1 MGFFKKLANIFV
13 PPRVTSIHYPIEV
26 ICSRCGE
33 TISGSVNLNNDLSIV
48 YGNSESDYS
57 YFCRKVLMGEQHCF
71 QQVEVEL
78 TFDRNRQLK
87 ERKIKGGK
95 FADGK

>member
-1 MGFFKKLANIFV
+1 MGFFKKLTNIFSA
-13 PPRVTSIHYPIEV
+13 PTTTSNLYPIEV
-26 ICSRCGE
+26 ICKRCGE
-33 TISGSVNLNNDLSIV
+33 KITGSINLSNDLSIV
-48 YGNSESDYS
+48 YGSSENDYS
-57 YFCRKVLMGEQHCF
+57 YFCRKVFIGESRCF

-78 TFDRNRQLK
+78 TFDKHRQII

>member
-1 MGFFKKLANIFV
+1 MGFFKKL
-13 PPRVTSIHYPIEV
+13 TSIFSSPTTTSTLYPIEV
-26 ICSRCGE
+26 ICKRCGE
-33 TISGSVNLNNDLSIV
+33 TITGSVNLNNDLSIV
-48 YGNSESDYS
+48 YGNSENETT
-57 YFCRKVLMGEQHCF
+57 YFCRKSLMGDSRCF

-78 TFDRNRQLK
+78 TFDRNKRII

>member
-1 MGFFKKLANIFV
+1 MGFFKKL
-13 PPRVTSIHYPIEV
+13 TSIFTPPTTTSSLYPIKV
-26 ICSRCGE
+26 ICKRCGE
-33 TISGSVNLNNDLSIV
+33 TITGSVNLSNDLSIV
-48 YGNSESDYS
+48 YGNSEKDYT
-57 YFCRKVLMGEQHCF
+57 YFCRKAFIGEGHCF

-78 TFDRNRQLK
+78 TFDRNRQII